1 MSAAEPLKR
10 YPIGAFRAENN
21 NVARYKPVDRSPC
34 FLPIVLESQLVAGS
48 FEHALDVLIDSE
60 IDLSRLA
67 TRFCN
72 DETGAPAYDPAVML
86 KIVLLAYCR
95 GVVSSRAIERL
106 CRENVL
112 FMAISGDSA
121 PRFTTIAAFVR
132 ELGEDVSPI
141 FTQVLLACDR
151 LGLIGRQMF
160 AIDGVK
166 LPSNADK
173 RRSGTHAEL
182 RHQAERMERAVATM
196 MKARRARDEQNDP
209 AEDPAKERARMER
222 LQSEAK
228 RIREFLAT
236 RAERR
241 SEKGAIRKSNRT
253 DSDSAKM
260 ATAKGVLQ
268 GYTAVAAVDAKAQI
282 IVAAQAH
289 GSGSEQS
296 VLLPMVQSTE
306 ALRTEQTMVTADAG
320 CHSEEN
326 LQRLYECGV
335 PALIADN
342 LMRRRDERFK
352 DQAKYKGLP
361 DPLWDKTAKP
371 EEGRFTPAD
380 FQYDPQTNRCICPAG
395 NKRYSTGRHCTT
407 GGRVHHK
414 FQGAK
419 RDCVPCHLRDRC
431 LRHPGRTPT
440 RQVAFFARNQA
451 SPLPF
456 TERMKAAIDSA
467 RGRALY
473 GRRIATVEPVF
484 ANLRHNKRLD
494 RFTLRSRPKVN
505 TQWRLYC
512 LVHNI
517 EKLAHHGYAR

>member
-1 MSAAEPLKR
+1 M
-10 YPIGAFRAENN
+10 
-21 NVARYKPVDRSPC
+21 ARYKPVDRSPR
-34 FLPIVLESQLVAGS
+34 FLPIVLESQLIPGS
-48 FEHALDVLIDSE
+48 FEHALDVLADTE
-60 IDLSRLA
+60 VDLSGIA
-67 TRFCN
+67 ARFCN

-86 KIVLLAYCR
+86 KIVLLAYSR

-132 ELGEDVSPI
+132 ELGEEASAI

-173 RRSGTHAEL
+173 RRSGTHAALAHE
-182 RHQAERMERAVATM
+182 AERMDQAVAKM
-196 MKARRARDEQNDP
+196 VKAHRARDEANDTG
-209 AEDPAKERARMER
+209 EDPAKERARIEQLR
-222 LQSEAK
+222 CEAK

-236 RAERR
+236 HAERR
-241 SEKGAIRKSNRT
+241 SEKGALRKSNVT
-253 DSDSAKM
+253 DNDSAKM
-260 ATAKGVLQ
+260 ATSKGVIQ
-268 GYTAVAAVDAKAQI
+268 GYAAVAAVDSKAQI

-296 VLLPMVQSTE
+296 VLLPIVESTSQ
-306 ALRTEQTMVTADAG
+306 LRTSETLLTADAG
-320 CHSEEN
+320 FHSEAN
-326 LQRLYECGV
+326 LRALCERGV
-335 PALIADN
+335 PALVADG
-342 LMRRRDERFK
+342 LMRRRDKRFAE
-352 DQAKYKGLP
+352 QAKYKALP
-361 DPLWDKTAKP
+361 DPLWDKSASPSIPDAKFKP
-371 EEGRFTPAD
+371 SDFRFDRA
-380 FQYDPQTNRCICPAG
+380 TNRCICPAG
-395 NKRYSTGRHCTT
+395 KKLYSTGSHCLTH
-407 GGRVHHK
+407 GRRHHK

-419 RDCVPCHLRDRC
+419 RDCLPCDLRDRC
-431 LRHPGRTPT
+431 LRHPERTAT
-440 RQVAFFARNQA
+440 RQVAFFDTTQA
-451 SPLPF
+451 SPLQF
-456 TERMKAAIDSA
+456 TERMKAAIDSE
-467 RGRALY
+467 RGRKLY

-505 TQWRLYC
+505 AQWHLYC

-517 EKLAHHGYAR
+517 EKLAHHGYGR

>member
-1 MSAAEPLKR
+1 MP
-10 YPIGAFRAENN
+10 
-21 NVARYKPVDRSPC
+21 RYKVVDRNPR
-34 FLPIVLESQLVAGS
+34 FLPIVLDSQLIPGS
-48 FEHALDVLIDSE
+48 FEHALDVLIDTE
-60 IDLSRLA
+60 VDLSGIEA
-67 TRFCN
+67 RFRN

-86 KIVLLAYCR
+86 KIVLLAYSR
-95 GVVSSRAIERL
+95 GVVSSRRIERL

-132 ELGEDVSPI
+132 ELGEEASVI
-141 FTQVLLACDR
+141 FAQVLLACDR

-182 RHQAERMERAVATM
+182 AHEAERMERQAAKMV
-196 MKARRARDEQNDP
+196 RAHRSRDAAGDGD
-209 AEDPAKERARMER
+209 EDPAKEQASLER
-222 LQSEAK
+222 LRSEAR

-236 RAERR
+236 HAERR
-241 SEKGAIRKSNRT
+241 SEKGAIRKSNVT
-253 DSDSAKM
+253 DNDSAKM
-260 ATAKGVLQ
+260 ATSKGVIQ
-268 GYTAVAAVDAKAQI
+268 GYAAVAAVDAKAQV

-296 VLLPMVQSTE
+296 VLIPVVEST
-306 ALRTEQTMVTADAG
+306 AGLRSGQTLVTADAG
-320 CHSEEN
+320 YHSEEN
-326 LQRLYECGV
+326 LRTLYEQEV

-342 LMRRRDERFK
+342 LMRRRDERFRE
-352 DQAKYKGLP
+352 QAKYKALP
-361 DPLWDKTAKP
+361 DPLWDKTPERKPDEAK
-371 EEGRFTPAD
+371 FTPAD
-380 FQYDPQTNRCICPAG
+380 FRYDPASGTCICPAG
-395 NKRYSTGRHCTT
+395 KKLYSAGSNCSTHGRRH
-407 GGRVHHK
+407 RK

-419 RDCVPCHLRDRC
+419 RDCLPCHLRHRC
-431 LRHPGRTPT
+431 LRHPERTAT
-440 RQVAFFARNQA
+440 RQVAFFFKGQP
-451 SPLPF
+451 SPHAF

-467 RGRALY
+467 RGRRLY

-484 ANLRHNKRLD
+484 ANLRYNKRLD

-505 TQWRLYC
+505 AQWQLYC

-517 EKLAHHGYAR
+517 EKLAHHGYGR